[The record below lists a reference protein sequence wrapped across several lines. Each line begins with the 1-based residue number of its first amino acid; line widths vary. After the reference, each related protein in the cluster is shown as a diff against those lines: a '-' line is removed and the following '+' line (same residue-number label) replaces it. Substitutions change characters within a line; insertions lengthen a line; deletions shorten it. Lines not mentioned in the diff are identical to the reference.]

1 MKLAEN
7 NLSRVLFYSSGKE
20 KKEMA
25 YWKQTQTRKSELCAF
40 PFSLFKQFSV
50 ALPWLQRTNFK
61 DLSAAH
67 ADESDMVCF
76 VTKFIAFLISHVS
89 LSFQNS
95 NYKIQSPAFPDIQ
108 GSSALRFVLI
118 SSVLDFTPVILN

>member
-7 NLSRVLFYSSGKE
+7 NWNWVLFHSSGKE
-20 KKEMA
+20 EREMTD
-25 YWKQTQTRKSELCAF
+25 WKQIQAGKSELCAF

-50 ALPWLQRTNFK
+50 ASPWLQRTNFK

-76 VTKFIAFLISHVS
+76 VTKFLAFLISHVS
-89 LSFQNS
+89 LSEQNS
-95 NYKIQSPAFPDIQ
+95 NYRIQSPAFADIQ
-108 GSSALRFVLI
+108 GSSALQFVLI
-118 SSVLDFTPVILN
+118 SSVS